1 MNKYEAMFIVRPD
14 LSEEDKKTLF
24 QQINDIVTK
33 NSGALDQGALWA
45 DKKKLFFPIKK
56 YTEGVYYLLSFSL
69 NPLAIKDI
77 RHAYKLNENI
87 LRVLI
92 VKLEGAHDGKL

>member
-1 MNKYEAMFIVRPD
+1 MTASDDFLNS
-14 LSEEDKKTLF
+14 LSEEERKSLF
-24 QQINDIVTK
+24 QQMSDIVTK
-33 NSGALDQGALWA
+33 HTGTITQGALWA
-45 DKKKLFFPIKK
+45 DRKKLFFPIRK
-56 YTEGVYYLLSFSL
+56 YTEGVYYLLDFSL

-92 VKLEGAHDGKL
+92 TKLE

>member
-1 MNKYEAMFIVRPD
+1 MNKYEVMFIVRPD
-14 LSEEDKKTLF
+14 LSEEEKKNLF
-24 QQINDIVTK
+24 QQINDVVIK
-33 NSGALDQGALWA
+33 NKGVVDQGSLWA
-45 DKKKLFFPIKK
+45 EKKKLFFPIKK

-92 VKLEGAHDGKL
+92 SNLE

>member
-14 LSEEDKKTLF
+14 LPEEERKSLF
-24 QQINDIVTK
+24 QQINDAVTK
-33 NSGALDQGALWA
+33 NSGTITEGAVWSE
-45 DKKKLFFPIKK
+45 KRKLFFPIKK
-56 YTEGVYYLLSFSL
+56 FTEGVYYLLSFSL

-92 VKLEGAHDGKL
+92 SKFEQ

>member
-1 MNKYEAMFIVRPD
+1 MNNYEAMFIVKPE
-14 LSEEDKKTLF
+14 LSEEERKTLF
-24 QQINDIVTK
+24 QQINDSVTK
-33 NSGALDQGALWA
+33 NSGTVNQGALWSE
-45 DKKKLFFPIKK
+45 KRKLFFPIKK
-56 YTEGVYYLLSFSL
+56 YTEAVYYLLNFTI

-92 VKLEGAHDGKL
+92 TKFEQ

>member
-1 MNKYEAMFIVRPD
+1 MNKYEAMFIVKPD
-14 LSEEDKKTLF
+14 LSEEDKKVLF
-24 QQINDIVTK
+24 QQINDIVSK
-33 NSGALDQGALWA
+33 NNGTDLQGALWA

-56 YTEGVYYLLSFSL
+56 YSEGVYYLLSFSL

-87 LRVLI
+87 LRVL
-92 VKLEGAHDGKL
+92 VSKLD

>member
-1 MNKYEAMFIVRPD
+1 MNKYEAMLIVRPD
-14 LSEEDKKTLF
+14 LSEEDRKNLF

-33 NSGALDQGALWA
+33 NSGSITQGALWA
-45 DKKKLFFPIKK
+45 DKKKLFFPINK
-56 YTEGVYYLLSFSL
+56 YTEGVYYLLSFTL

-92 VKLEGAHDGKL
+92 SKLD